1 VNSLGQDIS
10 FLSQLTWLLDFGV
23 SFDLGPYCEPLLTLV
38 HLNPLYIQA
47 FNLQALA
54 FIGCA
59 ILKWYGDELYL
70 WCGMTFTSVQS
81 FFVDSWSKPKLPHGS
96 CLAMFRIWAF
106 VLWAPT
112 KGISSI
118 IWLVMISL
126 LFGIHSFYDISIW
139 ACPLSTIK
147 SLGIGQAPTSLSF
160 GWKLVICKYQTTKIP
175 WATCHSWWIIY
186 VLVLVHS
193 NLNIYNIYIMLTL

>member
-1 VNSLGQDIS
+1 MIAWFWSFFWPWALLWTFTHPCSLEYTLHSS
-10 FLSQLTWLLDFGV
+10 FQFA
-23 SFDLGPYCEPLLTLV
+23 SFSFYWS
-38 HLNPLYIQA
+38 
-47 FNLQALA
+47 
-54 FIGCA
+54 A
-59 ILKWYGDELYL
+59 ILKGYGDELCL
-70 WCGMTFTSVQS
+70 WCGMTFTSTQS
-81 FFVDSWSKPKLPHGS
+81 FFIDSWSKPKLPHGS

-118 IWLVMISL
+118 ISLVMISL

-147 SLGIGQAPTSLSF
+147 SLGIGQAPASLSF
-160 GWKLVICKYQTTKIP
+160 GWKLVICKYQSTKISLGN
-175 WATCHSWWIIY
+175 CRSWWIIY

-193 NLNIYNIYIMLTL
+193 NLNIYNTYIILTL